1 MKDLQA
7 VVSMPKPPKSTEPQ
21 EPDKDPSIVSLPK
34 AVSYLAKK
42 GINISLG
49 RLRRLVMTGEIPSFK
64 SGNRYYVS
72 ISVLLWYFTDPS
84 SPLWT
89 KKTHLAVTAGAGVT
103 EGTAG

>member
-1 MKDLQA
+1 MKTFPVL
-7 VVSMPKPPKSTEPQ
+7 SMPEPQ

-72 ISVLLWYFTDPS
+72 VDVVLWYFTDPS

-89 KKTHLAVTAGAGVT
+89 KQRPDRSDGG
-103 EGTAG
+103 ERG